1 MRGKETFA
9 MITNILVIGMVGF
22 ALLRRE
28 GPVGGAISRQY
39 NDMVRRKIIGREWT
53 QIASARRIDTSPNP
67 VAIVEFA
74 DYECP
79 ACRRQHS
86 LYQATLSTSR
96 AVGVV
101 FRHRPL
107 SSHAN
112 AEGAARTAICAER
125 VGKFVEMHTRLF
137 TTDKWLSDTNWTRE
151 ALAVGITD
159 TTAFSACRVSQET
172 TERFR
177 ADTNIAGRLH
187 INSTPTFVAERFV
200 RVGVMPDSM
209 FVQRNTAAA
218 R

>member
-9 MITNILVIGMVGF
+9 MITNTLVIGMVGF

-53 QIASARRIDTSPNP
+53 QIAAARRIDTSPNP
-67 VAIVEFA
+67 VSIVEFA

-86 LYQATLSTSR
+86 LNQATLSTSR
-96 AVGVV
+96 AVGVA

-125 VGKFVEMHTRLF
+125 AGKFVEMHSRLF

-159 TTAFSACRVSQET
+159 TAAFSACRVSQET

-177 ADTNIAGRLH
+177 ADTNIAGRLR
-187 INSTPTFVAERFV
+187 INSTPTFVAAGFV
-200 RVGVMPDSM
+200 RVGVMPESM
-209 FVQRNTAAA
+209 FVQRKTAGA